1 MTRKEL
7 LTSIVS
13 NSPITAEM
21 IECAQSILDADAKHA
36 ASAASKRKDKTASAN
51 AELVATL
58 SKTMEIGKAYTAAEI
73 VALGIDGITTTS
85 KATVVAKGLPSVVVG
100 STKVKGRSVKTYT
113 L

>member
-7 LTSIVS
+7 LTAIVT

-21 IECAQSILDADAKHA
+21 IDCAQSMLDRDAHHA
-36 ASAASKRKDKTASAN
+36 ANAALARKNKTNSAN
-51 AELVATL
+51 AELAAALGRVMK
-58 SKTMEIGKAYTAAEI
+58 SGKAYTAAEL
-73 VALGIDGITTTS
+73 VALGVDGITSTS
-85 KATVVAKGLPSVVVG
+85 KATAVIKCLSTVVVG